1 MTQHVA
7 STRIVIADDH
17 PIFRDG
23 LRRLLESEQ
32 GYQIVGEAVDAIT
45 AVTLVREHTPD
56 ILLLDLF
63 MPYGGGIAALRD
75 LAIDPPSTR
84 IILLTAAIEPGEI
97 VTAVHLG
104 ARGII
109 TKDSATALLFKCI
122 QRVIAGEYW
131 LDRGAVGDLVQALVA
146 AGAQEGRRAGPP
158 PLTRRE
164 LEIIATVVEG
174 ASNREVADRF
184 GLSPQTVKNHLS
196 NIFDKLGR
204 VQSPRAGALRR
215 ESPAVPRPSR
225 SAVPPSRFLPLNGR
239 ARVPGTCRSQDR
251 YSRSIAQHS
260 GAGHDTSPLQCW
272 SLTGRLRANC
282 TTHVHRRECVARA
295 AVCAGC
301 PGARPAHR
309 RRPCGSPARRSTSAG
324 PACWSAVRG
333 SFRCHDTIEAIVE
346 LSQAT
351 AGVGD
356 VRIRGRVAR
365 VTQAGSLTQLG
376 TTIDEYRLQRADAS
390 DPSDAPDATAR
401 ATDDCV
407 SR

>member
-1 MTQHVA
+1 MMWRSIRTISDNIGGAPPVSDAEGLAVFRVGSRRSPATGRYAGARLAPCVVQFVPVRITRPGARFRARPRYFSPNQHSSRMTQHVA

-75 LAIDPPSTR
+75 LAIDPPPTR

-122 QRVIAGEYW
+122 QRVLAGEYW

-164 LEIIATVVEG
+164 LEIIAT
-174 ASNREVADRF
+174 
-184 GLSPQTVKNHLS
+184 
-196 NIFDKLGR
+196 
-204 VQSPRAGALRR
+204 
-215 ESPAVPRPSR
+215 
-225 SAVPPSRFLPLNGR
+225 
-239 ARVPGTCRSQDR
+239 
-251 YSRSIAQHS
+251 
-260 GAGHDTSPLQCW
+260 
-272 SLTGRLRANC
+272 
-282 TTHVHRRECVARA
+282 
-295 AVCAGC
+295 
-301 PGARPAHR
+301 
-309 RRPCGSPARRSTSAG
+309 
-324 PACWSAVRG
+324 
-333 SFRCHDTIEAIVE
+333 
-346 LSQAT
+346 
-351 AGVGD
+351 
-356 VRIRGRVAR
+356 
-365 VTQAGSLTQLG
+365 
-376 TTIDEYRLQRADAS
+376 
-390 DPSDAPDATAR
+390 
-401 ATDDCV
+401 
-407 SR
+407 

>member
-1 MTQHVA
+1 MTHDVVT
-7 STRIVIADDH
+7 TRIVIADDH

-32 GYQIVGEAVDAIT
+32 GFEIVGEAVDAIT

-75 LAIDPPSTR
+75 LAIDPPPTR

-164 LEIIATVVEG
+164 LEIIAAVVEG

-196 NIFDKLGR
+196 NIFDKLGVSNR
-204 VQSPRAGALRR
+204 LELALYAVNHQLFPGRR
-215 ESPAVPRPSR
+215 D
-225 SAVPPSRFLPLNGR
+225 PPSRP
-239 ARVPGTCRSQDR
+239 PGS
-251 YSRSIAQHS
+251 SR
-260 GAGHDTSPLQCW
+260 
-272 SLTGRLRANC
+272 
-282 TTHVHRRECVARA
+282 
-295 AVCAGC
+295 
-301 PGARPAHR
+301 
-309 RRPCGSPARRSTSAG
+309 
-324 PACWSAVRG
+324 
-333 SFRCHDTIEAIVE
+333 
-346 LSQAT
+346 
-351 AGVGD
+351 
-356 VRIRGRVAR
+356 
-365 VTQAGSLTQLG
+365 
-376 TTIDEYRLQRADAS
+376 
-390 DPSDAPDATAR
+390 
-401 ATDDCV
+401 
-407 SR
+407 

>member
-1 MTQHVA
+1 MTQHA
-7 STRIVIADDH
+7 APTRIVIADDH

-75 LAIDPPSTR
+75 LAIDPPPTR

-122 QRVIAGEYW
+122 QRVLAGEYW
-131 LDRGAVGDLVQALVA
+131 LDRGAVKDLVQALVA

-196 NIFDKLGR
+196 NIFDKLGVSNR
-204 VQSPRAGALRR
+204 LELALYAVNHQLF
-215 ESPAVPRPSR
+215 PARPD
-225 SAVPPSRFLPLNGR
+225 PPSRP
-239 ARVPGTCRSQDR
+239 PGS
-251 YSRSIAQHS
+251 SR
-260 GAGHDTSPLQCW
+260 
-272 SLTGRLRANC
+272 
-282 TTHVHRRECVARA
+282 
-295 AVCAGC
+295 
-301 PGARPAHR
+301 
-309 RRPCGSPARRSTSAG
+309 
-324 PACWSAVRG
+324 
-333 SFRCHDTIEAIVE
+333 
-346 LSQAT
+346 
-351 AGVGD
+351 
-356 VRIRGRVAR
+356 
-365 VTQAGSLTQLG
+365 
-376 TTIDEYRLQRADAS
+376 
-390 DPSDAPDATAR
+390 
-401 ATDDCV
+401 
-407 SR
+407 